1 MKGFR
6 TLPRIS
12 GRHAAKTILF
22 LACMSLSLFN
32 VGCSGGSV
40 GTPSGGGNTAPSI
53 SSLNPTAGPVG
64 TTVTIAG
71 ANFGA
76 SQGSSTITFNGI
88 AAAPTSWSATS
99 IVAPVPT
106 GATTGNVVVTVSGAA
121 SNGMPFTVPTSSAP
135 VITGLSPN
143 SGAAGTSVT
152 IAGANF
158 GASQGSSTIKFNG
171 IAAIPTSWS
180 ATSIVAPVPAG
191 ATAGNVVVTVGGVPS
206 NGMAFT
212 VTTAS
217 APSITSLNPTSGVL
231 GTQVTIVGTNFGA
244 SQGSST
250 IKFNGTAAA
259 PSSWSAT
266 SIVAPVP
273 AGATTGNVVVTV
285 GGSASNGVGFTVAAA
300 TAPSITSLAPTS
312 GPVGTSV
319 TITGANFG
327 ASQGSS
333 TIQFNGTA
341 AAPTGWSATSIV
353 APVPAGAT
361 TGNVVVTVGG
371 TASNGVLFTVSTVAA
386 KWPIK
391 ISANKRYFVD
401 QIGTPWMMV
410 GDSAHH
416 IVNVVPILSWPT
428 YFASRQALGF
438 NTVNIFSCTHGNCPT
453 TGATA
458 DGQLPFTGMITTPC
472 NGTNRSDYDLATPNP
487 LYWAELDSFVNMAAS
502 YGQVVLFDPLTTADY
517 MNDMRASGSTKA
529 FNFGAYLGSRYK
541 NFPNIIWELGN
552 DFQTWANTT
561 PTCPGTV
568 SDNTLVQQLMAGIA
582 SADTNHIQTIQLDY
596 YRSYSNQDTTIVP
609 YINAD
614 GVYTY
619 YETYDYALKAYS
631 SSPVSPVFLTEANM
645 EGANNTNI
653 LSIGGVLTPANGLVL
668 RRQMYWMMTSGAAG
682 HVWGNTHVNHSDSM
696 WQSQLNT
703 PATLQVALL
712 TTLFTKYQWWL
723 LVPDQTHQVVT
734 GGFGTANPNNEN
746 LYNANYATTAWIPNG
761 SLSLTYVPSSPTTLT
776 IAMSKFAG
784 PTVTAQ
790 WYDPTNGTFT
800 AVPGSFPNFGTQ
812 TFATPG
818 NNSAGDPDWVLV
830 LQ

>member
-1 MKGFR
+1 MKRFR
-6 TLPRIS
+6 TLPGIS
-12 GRHAAKTILF
+12 GRHAAKAILF
-22 LACMSLSLFN
+22 LACMSLWLFN
-32 VGCSGGSV
+32 AGCSGGSQATT
-40 GTPSGGGNTAPSI
+40 GGGGNTMPSI
-53 SSLNPTAGPVG
+53 TNLNPTVGPVG
-64 TTVTIAG
+64 MSVTIAG
-71 ANFGA
+71 TNFGA
-76 SQGSSTITFNGI
+76 SQGASTITFNGIAATSTSWSATSIVAPVPAGATTGNVVVTVGGAASNGMAFTVTTASAPSITSLNPTTGAVGTQVTIAGMNFGASRGSSTVTFNGI

-106 GATTGNVVVTVSGAA
+106 GATNGNVVVTVGGVA
-121 SNGMPFTVPTSSAP
+121 SNGLTFTVTTTSAP
-135 VITGLSPN
+135 TITSLNPN
-143 SGAAGTSVT
+143 SGPVGTSVT

-158 GASQGSSTIKFNG
+158 GASQGSSTVTFNG
-171 IAAIPTSWS
+171 IAA
-180 ATSIVAPVPAG
+180 
-191 ATAGNVVVTVGGVPS
+191 
-206 NGMAFT
+206 
-212 VTTAS
+212 
-217 APSITSLNPTSGVL
+217 
-231 GTQVTIVGTNFGA
+231 TQT
-244 SQGSST
+244 
-250 IKFNGTAAA
+250 
-259 PSSWSAT
+259 SWSAT

-285 GGSASNGVGFTVAAA
+285 GGVASNPMT
-300 TAPSITSLAPTS
+300 
-312 GPVGTSV
+312 
-319 TITGANFG
+319 
-327 ASQGSS
+327 
-333 TIQFNGTA
+333 
-341 AAPTGWSATSIV
+341 
-353 APVPAGAT
+353 
-361 TGNVVVTVGG
+361 
-371 TASNGVLFTVSTVAA
+371 FTVSTGTA

-391 ISANKRYFVD
+391 ASANGRYFID
-401 QIGTPWMMV
+401 ATGAPWLMV

-416 IVNVVPILSWPT
+416 IVNVLPISSWPT

-438 NTVNIFSCTHGNCPT
+438 NTVNIFSCAHGNCPS

-458 DGQLPFTGMITTPC
+458 DGQLPFTGTITSSTC
-472 NGTNRSDYDLATPNP
+472 GASRTDYDLATPNP
-487 LYWAELDSFVNMAAS
+487 PLGQPGGYWSELDNFINMAAS

-517 MNDMRASGSTKA
+517 MNDMRASGPTKA
-529 FNFGAYLGSRYK
+529 FNFGAYLGNRYK

-552 DFQTWANTT
+552 DFQTWRNTT

-609 YINAD
+609 YIHAD
-614 GVYTY
+614 GVYNY
-619 YETYDYALKAYS
+619 YETYDYALTAYN

-645 EGANNTNI
+645 EGANNTNM

-703 PATLQVALL
+703 PPTLQVALL
-712 TTLFTKYQWWL
+712 TKLFTKYQWWL
-723 LVPDQTHQVVT
+723 FVPDQTHQVVT

-800 AVPGSFPNFGTQ
+800 AVPGSFPNLGTQ
-812 TFATPG
+812 TFPTPG